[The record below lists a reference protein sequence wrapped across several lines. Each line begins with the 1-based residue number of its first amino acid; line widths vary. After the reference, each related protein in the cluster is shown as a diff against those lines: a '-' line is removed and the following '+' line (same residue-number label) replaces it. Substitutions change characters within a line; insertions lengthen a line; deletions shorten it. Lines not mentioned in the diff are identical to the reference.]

1 MKKVVCFWGVLFG
14 GNANNSAYAGLMYAN
29 TNNTPSNTNTNIGSQ
44 LCLKI
49 KKSKDLGSC
58 QKIENANRVLVG
70 FFRMFPLSQ
79 QSKK

>member
-14 GNANNSAYAGLMYAN
+14 GNANNSANAGLVYAN

-49 KKSKDLGSC
+49 KKK
-58 QKIENANRVLVG
+58 QKPWLLPKNKNVNRVLVG
-70 FFRMFPLSQ
+70 FFRMFPLNQ
-79 QSKK
+79 QR